1 MWNRPTKAIYDQRLM
16 SLLAMSVNDLV
27 KREVQ
32 QYSLQW
38 RQVKDIKSD
47 EPWIPRLQNNH
58 QFDFQFLDF
67 LVHTVEIF
75 NSFDMENAEN
85 KVNFNS

>member
-1 MWNRPTKAIYDQRLM
+1 
-16 SLLAMSVNDLV
+16 MSVNDLV

-47 EPWIPRLQNNH
+47 EPWIRILQNNH